1 MKTSLRTTI
10 LSLGAALSAVLIAS
24 GIADAQLTDR
34 PVTFASAADDGT
46 MIAGTL
52 TRPEGEGPHPAVLIL
67 SGSGPQD
74 RDGRDPSLGEHLVYR
89 DIAIHL
95 AGEGYAV
102 LRFDDRGAGE
112 TPGDMNAA
120 TVADLTGDAVG
131 AYRALAGAE
140 GIDPQRVAILGHSE
154 GGAIAFAA
162 AAEASPA
169 AIVSLAGPAVDFRE
183 IFSAQYRA
191 QQEATGD
198 DQAAIT
204 ANQQFL
210 SVIYAEMDR
219 QADASPAEAR
229 AALAAVF
236 ERLGIP
242 AEAGLDTL
250 SSAYMRSWYAHDVR
264 ATLRAY
270 NGPVL
275 ALYGEH
281 DLSVL
286 PAQNA
291 AAMGGWIDPM
301 NGSEV
306 RVVAGHNHLFQP
318 VDNPLENP
326 AEQPQ
331 SIDPDVVSGIVTW
344 LDQVLAN

>member
-1 MKTSLRTTI
+1 MKHSLRST
-10 LSLGAALSAVLIAS
+10 LLAAGAALSAVLIAS
-24 GIADAQLTDR
+24 GIADAEDR
-34 PVTFASAADDGT
+34 PVRFASAAPDRT
-46 MIAGTL
+46 LIAGTVSL
-52 TRPEGEGPHPAVLIL
+52 PDGEGPHPGVVIL

-74 RDGRDPSLGEHLVYR
+74 RDGRDPSLGELRPYHDLAAQLV
-89 DIAIHL
+89 DA
-95 AGEGYAV
+95 GYAV

-112 TPGDMNAA
+112 TPGDMNSA

-131 AYRALAGAE
+131 AWRTLAGAD
-140 GIDPQRVAILGHSE
+140 GIDPHRVAILGHSE

-162 AAEASPA
+162 VAEAAPA

-210 SVIYAEMDR
+210 SIIYAEMDR
-219 QADASPAEAR
+219 QADASPSEAR

-236 ERLGIP
+236 ERLGLP
-242 AEAGLDTL
+242 PEAGLDML
-250 SSAYMRSWYAHDVR
+250 SSNYMRSWYAHDVR
-264 ATLRAY
+264 ATIRAY
-270 NGPVL
+270 DGPVL

-291 AAMGGWIDPM
+291 ASMGGWIDPM

-306 RVVAGHNHLFQP
+306 RVIAGHNHLFQP
-318 VDNPLENP
+318 VESPLENP
-326 AEQPQ
+326 ADQPQ
-331 SIDPDVVSGIVTW
+331 AVDPEVVTSIIEW
-344 LDQVLAN
+344 LDQALEE